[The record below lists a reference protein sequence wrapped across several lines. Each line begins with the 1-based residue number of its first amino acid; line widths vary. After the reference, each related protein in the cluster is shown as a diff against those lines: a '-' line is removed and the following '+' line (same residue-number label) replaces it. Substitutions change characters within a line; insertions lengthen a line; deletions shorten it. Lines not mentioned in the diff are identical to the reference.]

1 MQVLEVDDWLG
12 HAVSAQFGKLWLEP
26 SGKESAS
33 IILLYGLTD
42 TAALNETIAGF
53 PAVVVVNKAIEMSGL
68 FGQYRQR
75 VTWVL
80 AGAYLVILF
89 GLSFRYGLRRAAVLL
104 IPPVFAGTLALT
116 LISVSGNTLNLFN
129 LLALILVLG
138 IGIDFTLFLAEA
150 TGDQQSTMFA
160 ITLSALTTMLSFGL
174 LSLSSTYAVHSF
186 GITVLL
192 GIAIAY
198 LLSPLVVPAEAGQLG
213 E

>member
-1 MQVLEVDDWLG
+1 LEVNDWLG
-12 HAVSAQFGKLWLEP
+12 HPVSAQFGNLWLDT
-26 SGKESAS
+26 SGTERAS
-33 IILLYGLTD
+33 IILLYGLRD
-42 TAALNETIAGF
+42 AAALNAALSGF
-53 PAVVVVNKAIEMSGL
+53 PTVAVINKAIEMSSL

-80 AGAYLVILF
+80 AGAYLVILL
-89 GLSFRYGLRRAAVLL
+89 GLSLRYGLRRSAVLL

-116 LISVSGNTLNLFN
+116 LISMTGNTLNLFN

-150 TGDQQSTMFA
+150 SGDLQSTMFA

-186 GITVLL
+186 GITVLI

-198 LLSPLVVPAEAGQLG
+198 LLSPLVIPAGAGRIG